1 MVQQPL
7 KRIQSSAS
15 TVSIDEDTLHSST
28 SVSEEFGLGP
38 LRLVSGKSITIAPS
52 MHILIILADSS
63 LLGDPLARVHAHS
76 ALAVTPGNER
86 MVRTLHRSLQD
97 CGEVFVH
104 EQSGKTIWLVSPT
117 NNLTPLRDTHAAGR
131 EIHIF
136 PKFELPPSDF
146 RFREDPVC
154 RTIFCRGLLSDE
166 DIRIIREY
174 FPGSVGARVLICG
187 FLVILFDNKK
197 HLKKSWEQGVVNY
210 VGSLVVKYAIRDYMT
225 ASDEVPS
232 RHASINR
239 PVGLGENRCLGL
251 RLRME
256 NGIEAITTATH
267 SFVDFPT
274 GPSATRARL
283 FDLTGSICS
292 ALAKFCLTR
301 KTNSKPAMAQRERR
315 RRNTSLGAEV
325 WMNETSDKVG

>member
-7 KRIQSSAS
+7 KRIQSIAS
-15 TVSIDEDTLHSST
+15 TVSFDEDTLDSST
-28 SVSEEFGLGP
+28 SISEESGLGP
-38 LRLVSGKSITIAPS
+38 LRLVTGKSIKIAPK
-52 MHILIILADSS
+52 MHILIIIADSS

-76 ALAVTPGNER
+76 ALAVTPGNEI

-117 NNLTPLRDTHAAGR
+117 NNSTPLRDTHAAGR
-131 EIHIF
+131 EIHVF
-136 PKFELPPSDF
+136 PKFELPPADC

-166 DIRIIREY
+166 DTRIIREY

-187 FLVILFDNKK
+187 FLVILFDHKK
-197 HLKKSWEQGVVNY
+197 ALKKSWQQGVVNY
-210 VGSLVVKYAIRDYMT
+210 VGSLAVKYAIRDYMT
-225 ASDEVPS
+225 ACDVIPS

-239 PVGLGENRCLGL
+239 PDGLGENSCLGL
-251 RLRME
+251 RLRLE

-267 SFVDFPT
+267 SFVRFPT

-283 FDLTGSICS
+283 LDWTGSICS
-292 ALAKFCLTR
+292 ALARFCLTR
-301 KTNSKPAMAQRERR
+301 RTDSKPALAQRERR
-315 RRNTSLGAEV
+315 RCNTSLGAEV
-325 WMNETSDKVG
+325 WMDETSDKVR

>member
-1 MVQQPL
+1 M
-7 KRIQSSAS
+7 
-15 TVSIDEDTLHSST
+15 SIDEDTLHSST
-28 SVSEEFGLGP
+28 SVSEESGLGP
-38 LRLVSGKSITIAPS
+38 LRLVSGKSITIAPN
-52 MHILIILADSS
+52 MHILIILANSS
-63 LLGDPLARVHAHS
+63 LLGDRLARVHAHS
-76 ALAVTPGNER
+76 ALAVTPGNEI
-86 MVRTLHRSLQD
+86 MVRTLHRSLQN

-136 PKFELPPSDF
+136 PKFELPPPHF

-197 HLKKSWEQGVVNY
+197 ALQKSWEQGVVNY
-210 VGSLVVKYAIRDYMT
+210 VGSLAVKYAIRDYMM
-225 ASDEVPS
+225 ACDEVPS

-239 PVGLGENRCLGL
+239 PDGFGENSCLGL

-267 SFVDFPT
+267 SFVKFPT

-283 FDLTGSICS
+283 FDFTGSICS
-292 ALAKFCLTR
+292 ALARFRLTR
-301 KTNSKPAMAQRERR
+301 KTNSKPAMAQREKR

-325 WMNETSDKVG
+325 WMDETSDKVG

>member
-7 KRIQSSAS
+7 KRIQSSLS
-15 TVSIDEDTLHSST
+15 TVSIDEDTSDSSIG
-28 SVSEEFGLGP
+28 VSDESGLGP
-38 LRLVSGKSITIAPS
+38 LRLVSGKSITIVS
-52 MHILIILADSS
+52 NMHILIILADSS

-76 ALAVTPGNER
+76 ALAVTPGNEV
-86 MVRTLHRSLQD
+86 MVRTLHRSLQN
-97 CGEVFVH
+97 CREVFVH

-136 PKFELPPSDF
+136 PMFELPPPDF

-154 RTIFCRGLLSDE
+154 RMINCRGLLSDE

-197 HLKKSWEQGVVNY
+197 ALKKSWKQGVVNY
-210 VGSLVVKYAIRDYMT
+210 VGGLVVEYAMRYYMT
-225 ASDEVPS
+225 ACDVVPS
-232 RHASINR
+232 RHASNTG
-239 PVGLGENRCLGL
+239 PDGLGENSCLGL

-267 SFVDFPT
+267 SFVRFPT
-274 GPSATRARL
+274 GLSSTRSRL
-283 FDLTGSICS
+283 FDLSGSIH
-292 ALAKFCLTR
+292 ATLARISLTR
-301 KTNSKPAMAQRERR
+301 KTKSELAMAERERR

-325 WMNETSDKVG
+325 WMGGTSDKVG

>member
-7 KRIQSSAS
+7 KRIQSSPSTAS
-15 TVSIDEDTLHSST
+15 FDEDTLDSST
-28 SVSEEFGLGP
+28 SISEESGLGP
-38 LRLVSGKSITIAPS
+38 LRLVSGKSTMIAPKR
-52 MHILIILADSS
+52 HILIILADSS

-76 ALAVTPGNER
+76 ALAVTPGNEI
-86 MVRTLHRSLQD
+86 MVRTLHRSLQN

-117 NNLTPLRDTHAAGR
+117 NNSTPLRDTHAAGR

-136 PKFELPPSDF
+136 PNFELPPPDF

-166 DIRIIREY
+166 DMRIIREY

-197 HLKKSWEQGVVNY
+197 ALKKSWGQGVVNY
-210 VGSLVVKYAIRDYMT
+210 VGSLAVKYAIRDYVT
-225 ASDEVPS
+225 ACDVIPS
-232 RHASINR
+232 RHASISR
-239 PVGLGENRCLGL
+239 PDGLGENSCLGL
-251 RLRME
+251 RLRLE

-267 SFVDFPT
+267 SFVRFPT

-283 FDLTGSICS
+283 SDWTGSICS
-292 ALAKFCLTR
+292 ALARFCLTR
-301 KTNSKPAMAQRERR
+301 KTNSTPALAQRERR
-315 RRNTSLGAEV
+315 RRSTSLGAEV
-325 WMNETSDKVG
+325 WMDETSDKVG

>member
-15 TVSIDEDTLHSST
+15 TVSFDEDTLDSST
-28 SVSEEFGLGP
+28 SISEESGLGP
-38 LRLVSGKSITIAPS
+38 LRLVSSKSITTAPK
-52 MHILIILADSS
+52 MHILILLADSS

-76 ALAVTPGNER
+76 ALAVTPGNEI
-86 MVRTLHRSLQD
+86 MVRTLHRSLQN

-104 EQSGKTIWLVSPT
+104 EQSGKTIWLVSPI
-117 NNLTPLRDTHAAGR
+117 NNSTPLRDTHAAGR

-136 PKFELPPSDF
+136 PKFELPPPDF

-166 DIRIIREY
+166 DMRIIREY

-197 HLKKSWEQGVVNY
+197 ALKKSWEQGVVNY
-210 VGSLVVKYAIRDYMT
+210 VGSLAVKYAIRDCMT
-225 ASDEVPS
+225 ACDVIPS
-232 RHASINR
+232 GHASINS
-239 PVGLGENRCLGL
+239 PDGLGENSCLGL
-251 RLRME
+251 RLRLE

-267 SFVDFPT
+267 SFVRFPT
-274 GPSATRARL
+274 GPTATRARL
-283 FDLTGSICS
+283 LDWTGTICS

-301 KTNSKPAMAQRERR
+301 KTNSTPALAQRERR

-325 WMNETSDKVG
+325 WMDGTSDKVG